1 MTLVLLKNR
10 KNTMATKPLN
20 QILKLLKELT
30 PAELDY
36 LDNALWAEVNSRDP
50 DYFNFSSTDQD
61 IDDLK

>member
-1 MTLVLLKNR
+1 
-10 KNTMATKPLN
+10 MATKPLN